1 MPELNQNRLISLGA
15 SSLIFFLNAKKLSEV
30 ALLEDY
36 LDRIAETI
44 SKSLKFPDKT
54 FAHGFE
60 EELDERCITEITY
73 EEDSSEDLTISA
85 IDGGSNTIIKTPTF
99 ALVLNRVY
107 CNKFDRM
114 NKLDFVELSTFISS
128 TRVIV
133 EGDKVFFETET
144 YPQQGACPLERTKIN
159 ADDPDMRIGRM
170 RGDLERAISM
180 ARRFCEWNFVSKA
193 LGSGAEFIVMDG
205 SLQTAFT
212 GESELANRVYE
223 EAGSKGANVAGLSK
237 SSMIYTMEGYPLV
250 GFLNAMARRKGLSK
264 WIAKIGR
271 SEEWAPRAEVYFVKL
286 HEGADRAFRLDIFEK
301 AGEADVARLVN
312 SLQVNSKYFAF
323 PGYPYALI
331 DAHTY
336 ARVGNDEAMHIRDLI
351 LDKLDLE
358 DASRLE
364 QAERALMGHDV
375 LDELG

>member
-1 MPELNQNRLISLGA
+1 M
-15 SSLIFFLNAKKLSEV
+15 
-30 ALLEDY
+30 EDY
-36 LDRIAETI
+36 LEHITESVR
-44 SKSLKFPDKT
+44 KSVKFPEKT
-54 FAHGFE
+54 IAHGFDGA
-60 EELDERCITEITY
+60 LDEGCIAEIGY
-73 EEDSSEDLTISA
+73 DEDSSEDLIISA

-114 NKLDFVELSTFISS
+114 RKLDFFELSTFISS
-128 TRVIV
+128 TRVV
-133 EGDKVFFETET
+133 TEEDKVLFETET

-170 RGDLERAISM
+170 RGDLERVISM
-180 ARRFCEWNFVSKA
+180 ARRFCEWTFVSRA
-193 LGSGAEFIVMDG
+193 LGSSAEFIVMDG
-205 SLQTAFT
+205 SLQTAFA

-223 EAGSKGANVAGLSK
+223 EAASKGAIVAGLSK
-237 SSMIYTMEGYPLV
+237 SSMIYTSEGYPLV
-250 GFLNAMARRKGLSK
+250 GFLNVLAKRRGLSK
-264 WIAKIGR
+264 WIAKVGR

-286 HEGADRAFRLDIFEK
+286 HEGADRAFRLDIFER
-301 AGEADVARLVN
+301 AGEANVARLVK
-312 SLQVNSKYFAF
+312 SLQANSKYFAF

-336 ARVGNDEAMHIRDLI
+336 ARVGGEEAMHIRDLI